1 MYSGVQLVM
10 CKVLFC
16 QILNVARKHF
26 GTGGDSRI
34 SYTLPPLVFA
44 AYKLITEYHS
54 LKEKVRNIDSVQCV
68 FSSVC
73 SIVFLFFRYLTFLP
87 LSLVSLLSI
96 SPQDDRWLMKCEQ
109 IFKFCFQTIN
119 ALVKNHP
126 EISLRLFLQGAL
138 VADRV
143 GNETIAY
150 EFFSQ
155 VSSECNS

>member
-1 MYSGVQLVM
+1 
-10 CKVLFC
+10 
-16 QILNVARKHF
+16 
-26 GTGGDSRI
+26 
-34 SYTLPPLVFA
+34 
-44 AYKLITEYHS
+44 
-54 LKEKVRNIDSVQCV
+54 
-68 FSSVC
+68 
-73 SIVFLFFRYLTFLP
+73 
-87 LSLVSLLSI
+87 
-96 SPQDDRWLMKCEQ
+96 MKCEQ

-155 VSSECNS
+155 VSSVTAYNFCMLLVLGFVALFTCLAIVLVFFKLSSPVMKCMYMWYIDATE